1 VKKIWSERIVIES
14 TEEDIYLV
22 LDGVRMAKRGK
33 PGTPEQETW
42 IYLKP
47 GSPERQSTMRPAMA
61 NAKRITRTK
70 SPKSTGR
77 AMTKI
82 MPHECAV
89 ELTETDEFLVLDGV
103 RIAMRGKPGTPQA
116 GIWIP
121 LEPGYEVFEGEGF
134 SAIVIDKFEP
144 PIQ

>member
-1 VKKIWSERIVIES
+1 MKKIWSERIVIES

-33 PGTPEQETW
+33 PGTPEEETW
-42 IYLKP
+42 IYLNP
-47 GSPERQSTMRPAMA
+47 GSPERRSTMRPAMA

-70 SPKSTGR
+70 SPKLTER
-77 AMTKI
+77 ATTKI

-89 ELTETDEFLVLDGV
+89 EFTETDEFLVLDGV
-103 RIAMRGKPGTPQA
+103 RVAMRGKPGTAQA

-121 LEPGYEVFEGEGF
+121 LVPGYEVFEGEGF
-134 SAIVIDKFEP
+134 SAIVIDQFQP
-144 PIQ
+144 PIH